1 MTGRRV
7 QTGLERSKRSKQN
20 VPPRLRCRRAAGA
33 RAESCNYTLSLSARD
48 TARQGRIRAIQSH
61 GDSSFI
67 NSVAVVVVV
76 VTATI
81 IIVVVTIIIDVAM
94 HLTFIKFDILLMLFG

>member
-20 VPPRLRCRRAAGA
+20 VPPRLRCHRAAGA

-48 TARQGRIRAIQSH
+48 TARQGRIRAVQSH
-61 GDSSFI
+61 GDISFI
-67 NSVAVVVVV
+67 NSVAVVVFV
-76 VTATI
+76 VTTSI
-81 IIVVVTIIIDVAM
+81 M
-94 HLTFIKFDILLMLFG
+94 LLLQVLLLLPYI